1 MTELFE
7 IIGKM
12 PPWFW
17 LAYWF
22 VIGAFVGS
30 FLNVV
35 VYRLPRNCLSI
46 NNPKRS
52 FCPSCKKQLKWSDNL
67 PLIGWA
73 RLRGKCRFCGVKFGA
88 RYPLVELM
96 TAVLFLV
103 SAWGVL
109 YGYGLRNTSGD
120 PGSWLTLLHVLGII
134 GVLVPWALIDLDLTV
149 IPDSLTL
156 GPLIVFIPFAAHAD
170 ALQFGLDRNTSHLL
184 FSFLPEWLDS
194 IASVTVAG
202 VGAALVLWLIGK
214 GANVVFRKRVEE
226 IGGEAMGFADVKLM
240 ILLGAML
247 GWPKLLAAFGVAIFA
262 GSVVGGIQLILKKK
276 HGTPFGPYLALGAIS
291 AALAMSW
298 LLRVADWYLNLLG
311 GLV

>member
-52 FCPSCKKQLKWSDNL
+52 FCPSCKRQLKWSDNL
-67 PLIGWA
+67 PLIGWL
-73 RLRGKCRFCGVKFGA
+73 RLRGKCRYCGVKFGA

-96 TAVLFLV
+96 VAVLFLV
-103 SAWGVL
+103 SAWAVL
-109 YGYGLRNTSGD
+109 YGYGLRNTAGD

-156 GPLIVFIPFAAHAD
+156 GPLLVFIPFAAHAN
-170 ALQFGLDRNTSHLL
+170 ALRFGLDGNQSHLL

-214 GANVVFRKRVEE
+214 GANIVFRKRVEE

-240 ILLGAML
+240 ILLGVML
-247 GWPKLLAAFGVAIFA
+247 GWPKLIAAFGVAIFA

-298 LLRVADWYLNLLG
+298 LLRVSDWYLNLLG
-311 GLV
+311 GLI